1 MAGTRRGTAVPLL
14 SKKTCVRTQGR
25 GETDMM
31 KEKHA
36 MPAAVWALMGL
47 GVMVGACEFV
57 SVVILPDIAVDL
69 GVSLSAAGRLVS
81 VFAAGYAIGTPV
93 IMAAAARLPRF
104 RLLMV
109 LMALFLAANTLSMLA
124 PNIWVLYLART
135 LAAMLTGT
143 LTAVALLFV
152 HQVAPPERTSQAVAM
167 VYTGMSLATV
177 LGNPLNKT
185 ICRLAGWRATFAVI
199 LLLGVVLLPVLARV
213 LPRTAEAPVAGTGFF
228 HQFTVLRDR
237 RYALCVLMTICA
249 YAATYVVYTYLTP
262 ILTDV
267 LHSPETTVSFLLMAV
282 GLCCMGS
289 NLLAGWLGARGGVTR
304 TPVCL
309 LLQTLLFAGMPV
321 LLGRPWTGL
330 AAVFLMALLMYLLS
344 TPVQVYAMALA
355 EREYPFASSLC
366 ASTLSVAG
374 NIGIAAGSFA
384 GSGLQEVVGMQ
395 NLGLPAAGVALAGL
409 ALNLALL
416 RADRAGERISRRTN

>member
-1 MAGTRRGTAVPLL
+1 MKQRRAITAPVL
-14 SKKTCVRTQGR
+14 
-25 GETDMM
+25 
-31 KEKHA
+31 
-36 MPAAVWALMGL
+36 ALAGL
-47 GVMVGACEFV
+47 GFALGACEYV

-93 IMAAAARLPRF
+93 MMAATARVPRF

-109 LMALFLAANTLSMLA
+109 LLGLFLAVNALGMLA
-124 PNIWVLYLART
+124 PNIWVLYLARA
-135 LAAMLTGT
+135 LSAVLTGT

-152 HQVAPPERTSQAVAM
+152 REAAPPDHTAQAVAM

-177 LGNPLNKT
+177 VGNPLNKT
-185 ICRLAGWRATFAVI
+185 ICRLLGWRATFAVI
-199 LLLGVVLLPVLARV
+199 LLAGAVLIPVLARV
-213 LPRTAEAPVAGTGFF
+213 LPHKVAAPAGETGFF

-237 RYALCVLMTICA
+237 RYALCVLMTIGY
-249 YAATYVVYTYLTP
+249 YAATYIVYTYLTP

-267 LHSPETTVSFLLMAV
+267 LGAGEGAASLLLMLV

-289 NLLAGWLGARGGVTR
+289 NILAGWLGERGGVTR
-304 TPVCL
+304 TPAAVVLQAFLFAVMPL
-309 LLQTLLFAGMPV
+309 LLGYCWA
-321 LLGRPWTGL
+321 GL
-330 AAVFLMALLMYLLS
+330 AAVFLMALLMYLMS

-355 EREYPFASSLC
+355 EREYPFASNLC

-384 GSGLQEVVGMQ
+384 SSGLQPVLGLRL
-395 NLGLPAAGVALAGL
+395 LGLPAAAVALAALG
-409 ALNLALL
+409 LNLALL
-416 RADRAGERISRRTN
+416 RADRAKK

>member
-1 MAGTRRGTAVPLL
+1 MR
-14 SKKTCVRTQGR
+14 KKHVIS
-25 GETDMM
+25 
-31 KEKHA
+31 A
-36 MPAAVWALMGL
+36 PVLALAGL
-47 GVMVGACEFV
+47 GVMLGACEYV
-57 SVVILPDIAVDL
+57 SVVILPDIAADL
-69 GVSLSAAGRLVS
+69 EVSLSAAGRLVS

-93 IMAAAARLPRF
+93 VMAATARVPRF
-104 RLLMV
+104 RFLMV
-109 LMALFLAANTLSMLA
+109 LMALFLAVNALSMLA
-124 PNIWVLYLART
+124 PNIRVLYLTRT

-152 HQVAPPERTSQAVAM
+152 RQVARPEQTARAVAM

-177 LGNPLNKT
+177 VGNPLNKA
-185 ICRLAGWRATFAVI
+185 ICRLLGWRATFAVI
-199 LLLGVVLLPVLARV
+199 LLLGAVLLPILARL
-213 LPRTAEAPVAGTGFF
+213 LPRTVEAPAEGTGFI

-237 RYALCVLMTICA
+237 RYSLCVLMTICA

-267 LHSPETTVSFLLMAV
+267 LHGTENAVSLLLTLV

-289 NLLAGWLGARGGVTR
+289 NLLAGWLGSRGGVVK
-304 TPVCL
+304 TPGFL
-309 LLQTLLFAGMPV
+309 LLQAILFAAMPL
-321 LLGRPWTGL
+321 LLGQFRTGL
-330 AAVFLMALLMYLLS
+330 AGVLLMALLMYLLS

-355 EREYPFASSLC
+355 EREYPFAASLC

-384 GSGLQEVVGMQ
+384 SSALQEAVGLR
-395 NLGLPAAGVALAGL
+395 NLGLPAAAVALAAL

-416 RADRAGERISRRTN
+416 RADRAANPIPGRIS